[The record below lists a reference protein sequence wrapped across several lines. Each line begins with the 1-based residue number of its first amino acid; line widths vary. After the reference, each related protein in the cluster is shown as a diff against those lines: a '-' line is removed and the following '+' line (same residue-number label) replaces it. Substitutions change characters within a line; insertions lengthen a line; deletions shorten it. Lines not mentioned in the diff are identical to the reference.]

1 MDRPGLSGPRR
12 WVTIKMKDNPM
23 KRKIYMLL
31 TAGFWISAIGF
42 SLFWNLKTTEKS
54 ANQSLLN
61 VGRSFFAEIENTR
74 LWNARHGGVYVPI
87 TRTTQPN
94 PYLDIEDRDVT
105 TLNGVHLTKIN
116 PAFMTRQIAEIAEQ
130 ESRVHYHITSLKPI
144 RSDNKSDDWERTALH
159 RFESGDKEFYA
170 FFEERAQFR
179 YMAPL
184 SVKKACLKCHARHG
198 YKLGDV
204 RGGISVTVPAKEYI
218 QAIRLSSNNF
228 KLMHVIVLV
237 LGLVLFYLLNHF
249 QETHDMKMKQKNK
262 ELEHA
267 AQTLKKAKAQADAA
281 NQAKSEFLANMSHEI
296 RTPMNAIIGMSG
308 LALQTAVDPRTQNYI
323 SKVNQSAE
331 LLLGILN
338 DILDFS
344 KIESGKMN
352 LEIIDF
358 SLEDVMVNL
367 LNIIG
372 LKSGEKGLELM
383 YQLDPKIPMAL
394 VGDPLRVGQILL
406 NLCNNAVKFTK
417 PGGEVVVSISIDAQ
431 TEDKIT
437 LLFSVRDS
445 GIGMTKEEQEK
456 LFQPFS
462 QADTSITRKFGGT
475 GLGLV
480 ISKQLTEMMGGRIWV
495 ESTPKAGSTFYFTAQ
510 FGRQAKQDPALPCH
524 AGHPGCLN
532 ILIVDDNE
540 TSREI
545 LIRQLDHFQ
554 WTVNQA
560 RCGEDAVR
568 MLKRM
573 DQGDDPCDLVLMD
586 WRMPGMDGIETAE
599 VILRHIG
606 LVHIP
611 KIIIM
616 SAYDRVNVPRAAEK
630 LKLAGFLGKPITPS
644 QLYNAVLVAMGQQTF
659 ALNLNYNRPINVADA
674 VDKLRGAKVL
684 LVEDNKINQEL
695 ATELLTQNGIDVDC
709 AVNGQQALDLLGQN
723 VYDGVLMDCQMPVM
737 DGYAATKIIRRKAGF
752 EKLPV
757 IAMTAHAM
765 ADDRQKSLDA
775 GMTDYIS
782 KPLDVSKMF
791 MTMAKWITPRAPV
804 KRTPDTG
811 QKMASEPGLPE
822 CPGIDVAAGLKIVQN
837 NVTLYRKLL
846 LKFHETQAEFHETFK
861 NALENH
867 DPRAAASAAHTLKG
881 VAGNLGMTD
890 LYQAATAL
898 DLALKNESGHGEDL
912 LGTVISELQSIAD
925 GLEKLALTGLFDGS
939 V

>member
-1 MDRPGLSGPRR
+1 
-12 WVTIKMKDNPM
+12 M

-31 TAGFWISAIGF
+31 TAGFWICAIGF

-61 VGRSFFAEIENTR
+61 VGRSFFAEIETTR

-87 TRTTQPN
+87 TQETQPN
-94 PYLDIEDRDVT
+94 PYLDVEDRDVS
-105 TLNGVHLTKIN
+105 TLEGVHMTLIN

-130 ESRVHYHITSLKPI
+130 ENEVHYHITSLKPI
-144 RSDNKSDDWERTALH
+144 RPENKGDDWEQKAMH
-159 RFESGDKEFYA
+159 RFERGDKEVFE
-170 FFEERAQFR
+170 FFERISQYR

-184 SVKKACLKCHARHG
+184 AVKKACLKCHAKQG
-198 YKLGDV
+198 YKLGEV

-218 QAIRLSSNNF
+218 QAIQLSSNNF
-228 KLMHVIVLV
+228 KLIHAIVLV
-237 LGLVLFYLLNHF
+237 LGLVLFYVLNHF
-249 QETHDMKMKQKNK
+249 QETHDLKMKQKNK
-262 ELEHA
+262 ELEYA

-281 NQAKSEFLANMSHEI
+281 NRAKSEFLANMSHEI

-308 LALQTAVDPRTQNYI
+308 LALQTAVDPRTQNYV

-358 SLEDVMVNL
+358 NLEVVMVNL

-383 YQLDPKIPMAL
+383 YQIDPKIPMAL

-417 PGGEVVVSISIDAQ
+417 PGGEVVISISIEGETQDQ
-431 TEDKIT
+431 IT
-437 LLFSVRDS
+437 ILFSVQDS
-445 GIGMTKEEQEK
+445 GIGMSSEEQDK
-456 LFQPFS
+456 LFQPFI
-462 QADTSITRKFGGT
+462 QADSSITRKFGGT

-495 ESTPKAGSTFYFTAQ
+495 ESIPEAGSTFYFTAQ
-510 FGRQAKQDPALPCH
+510 FGRQANPAPERPCN
-524 AGHPGCLN
+524 AGHPDSLN

-540 TSREI
+540 TARDI
-545 LIRQLDHFQ
+545 LIRQLNHFQ
-554 WTVNQA
+554 WTVSQA
-560 RCGEDAVR
+560 DCGEDAIR
-568 MLKRM
+568 MLEKM
-573 DQGDDPCDLVLMD
+573 DQNAPCDLVLMD

-599 VILRHIG
+599 LILRHVG
-606 LVHIP
+606 LGHIP

-616 SAYDRVNVPRAAEK
+616 SAYDRVNVPKAAEK
-630 LKLAGFLGKPITPS
+630 LNLAGFLGKPITPS
-644 QLYNAVLVAMGQQTF
+644 QLYSAVLVAMGYQADTLS
-659 ALNLNYNRPINVADA
+659 LNDNGAVNVAEA
-674 VDKLRGAKVL
+674 VEKLRGAKVL

-709 AVNGQQALDLLGQN
+709 AVNGQLALDLLDHN
-723 VYDGVLMDCQMPVM
+723 VYDGVLMDCQMPIM
-737 DGYAATKIIRRKAGF
+737 DGYAATKIIRGKAGL
-752 EKLPV
+752 ETLPV

-765 ADDRQKSLDA
+765 ADDRQKSIDA

-804 KRTPDTG
+804 KEVSDAG
-811 QKMASEPGLPE
+811 QKTSSETGLPDW
-822 CPGIDVAAGLKIVQN
+822 PGIDTAAGLKVVQN
-837 NVTLYRKLL
+837 NVVLYRKLL
-846 LKFHETQAEFHETFK
+846 VKFLETQAEFHEAFK
-861 NALENH
+861 NALEKH
-867 DPRAAASAAHTLKG
+867 DPQAAAMAAHTLKG
-881 VAGNLGMTD
+881 VAGNLGMKH
-890 LYQAATAL
+890 LHQAAAAL
-898 DLALKNESGHGEDL
+898 DLALKNETGHGEEL
-912 LGTVISELQSIAD
+912 LETVLSELQPIVD
-925 GLEKLALTGLFDGS
+925 GLEKSALMGLFDRT

>member
-1 MDRPGLSGPRR
+1 
-12 WVTIKMKDNPM
+12 M

-54 ANQSLLN
+54 VNQSLLN
-61 VGRSFFAEIENTR
+61 VGRSFFAEIEITR

-87 TRTTQPN
+87 TQETQPN
-94 PYLDIEDRDVT
+94 PYLDIDDRDVT
-105 TLNGVHLTKIN
+105 TLTGVHLTKIN

-130 ESRVHYHITSLKPI
+130 ENRVHYHITSLKPI
-144 RSDNKSDDWERTALH
+144 RPDNKGDDWEQKALF
-159 RFESGDKEFYA
+159 RFENGEKEIFS
-170 FFEERAQFR
+170 FFEETSQFR

-184 SVKKACLKCHARHG
+184 PVKQACLTCHAKQG
-198 YKLGDV
+198 YKLGEV
-204 RGGISVTVPAKEYI
+204 RGGISITVPAEEYI
-218 QAIRLSSNNF
+218 QAIQLSSNNF
-228 KLMHVIVLV
+228 KLIHIIALV

-249 QETHDMKMKQKNK
+249 RDTHDLKMNQKNR

-281 NQAKSEFLANMSHEI
+281 NRIKSEFLANMSHEI

-308 LALQTAVDPRTQNYI
+308 LALQTAVDKRTKNYI

-383 YQLDPKIPMAL
+383 YRINPQIPMAL

-417 PGGEVVVSISIDAQ
+417 SGGEVVVSISLEEESENTI
-431 TEDKIT
+431 K
-437 LLFSVRDS
+437 LRFSVQDS
-445 GIGMTKEEQEK
+445 GIGMTQEEQDN

-462 QADTSITRKFGGT
+462 QADSSITRKYGGT

-480 ISKQLTEMMGGRIWV
+480 ISKQLTEMMGGEIWV
-495 ESTPKAGSTFYFTAQ
+495 DSTPGAGSTFYFTAQ
-510 FGRQAKQDPALPCH
+510 FGRQTQQQPTRACE
-524 AGHPGCLN
+524 AGHPDRLN
-532 ILIVDDNE
+532 ILIVDDND
-540 TSREI
+540 TARDILSRQI
-545 LIRQLDHFQ
+545 GHFQ

-560 RCGEDAVR
+560 DCGEAAIR
-568 MLKRM
+568 MLKEM
-573 DQGDDPCDLVLMD
+573 DQSDPCDLVLMD
-586 WRMPGMDGIETAE
+586 WRMPGMDGIETAG
-599 VILRHIG
+599 VIQRHIG
-606 LVHIP
+606 LGHIP

-616 SAYDRVNVPRAAEK
+616 SAYDRVAVPKAAEK
-630 LKLAGFLGKPITPS
+630 LNLAGFLGKPITPS
-644 QLYNAVLVAMGQQTF
+644 QLYNAVLVAMGHEAV
-659 ALNLNYNRPINVADA
+659 ALSFNDKDA
-674 VDKLRGAKVL
+674 ENIEAAVNKLRGAKVL

-695 ATELLTQNGIDVDC
+695 ATELLTNNGIAVDC
-709 AVNGQQALDLLGQN
+709 AVNGQQALALLEINQ
-723 VYDGVLMDCQMPVM
+723 YDGVLMDCQMPVM
-737 DGYAATKIIRRKAGF
+737 DGYAATKIIRQNA
-752 EKLPV
+752 EYAKLPV

-791 MTMAKWITPRAPV
+791 VTMAKWIVPGVCVQDTPEMFNKA
-804 KRTPDTG
+804 DSQG
-811 QKMASEPGLPE
+811 SGLPE
-822 CPGIDVAAGLKIVQN
+822 CPGIDMAAGLKIVQN
-837 NVTLYRKLL
+837 NVALYRKLL
-846 LKFHETQAEFHETFK
+846 LKFLDTYADFHETFK
-861 NALENH
+861 NVLENG
-867 DPRAAASAAHTLKG
+867 DSQAAGIAAHTLKG
-881 VAGNLGMTD
+881 VAGNLGMKHI
-890 LYQAATAL
+890 YQSASALELAVKNAT
-898 DLALKNESGHGEDL
+898 GHEEEL
-912 LGTVISELQSIAD
+912 LETLLSELKTVVA
-925 GLEKLALTGLFDGS
+925 GLEKLREES
-939 V
+939 R

>member
-1 MDRPGLSGPRR
+1 
-12 WVTIKMKDNPM
+12 M

-54 ANQSLLN
+54 VNQSLLN
-61 VGRSFFAEIENTR
+61 VGRSFFAEIEITR

-87 TRTTQPN
+87 TQETQPN
-94 PYLDIEDRDVT
+94 PYLDIDDRDVT
-105 TLNGVHLTKIN
+105 TLTGVHLTKIN

-130 ESRVHYHITSLKPI
+130 ENRVHYHITSLKPI
-144 RSDNKSDDWERTALH
+144 RPDNKGDDWEKKALH
-159 RFESGDKEFYA
+159 RFKNGEKEVFA
-170 FFEERAQFR
+170 VFEESSQFR

-184 SVKKACLKCHARHG
+184 PVKQACLKCHAKQG
-198 YKLGDV
+198 YKLGEV
-204 RGGISVTVPAKEYI
+204 RGGISITVPAKEYI
-218 QAIRLSSNNF
+218 QAIQLSSNNF
-228 KLMHVIVLV
+228 KLIHIIVLV
-237 LGLVLFYLLNHF
+237 VGLVLFYLLNHF
-249 QETHDMKMKQKNK
+249 RDTHDLKMNQKNR

-267 AQTLKKAKAQADAA
+267 AQTLKKAKAHADAA
-281 NQAKSEFLANMSHEI
+281 NRIKSEFLANMSHEI

-308 LALQTAVDPRTQNYI
+308 LALQTAVDKRTKNYI

-383 YQLDPKIPMAL
+383 YQINPQTPVAL

-417 PGGEVVVSISIDAQ
+417 PGGEVVVSISIEEE
-431 TEDKIT
+431 TEDDIK
-437 LLFSVRDS
+437 LRFSVQDS
-445 GIGMTKEEQEK
+445 GIGMTQEEQEN

-462 QADTSITRKFGGT
+462 QADSSITRKYGGT

-480 ISKQLTEMMGGRIWV
+480 ISKQLTEMMGGEIWV
-495 ESTPKAGSTFYFTAQ
+495 DSTPGAGSTFYFTAR
-510 FGRQAKQDPALPCH
+510 FGRQTQQQPSRPID
-524 AGHPGCLN
+524 AGHPDSMN

-540 TSREI
+540 TARDI
-545 LIRQLDHFQ
+545 LSRQLDHFQ
-554 WTVNQA
+554 WTVSQA
-560 RCGEDAVR
+560 DCGETAIR
-568 MLKRM
+568 ILKEM
-573 DQGDDPCDLVLMD
+573 DQSDPCDLVLMD
-586 WRMPGMDGIETAE
+586 WRMPGMDGIETAG
-599 VILRHIG
+599 VIQRHIG
-606 LVHIP
+606 LGHIP

-616 SAYDRVNVPRAAEK
+616 SAYDRVAVPKAAEK
-630 LKLAGFLGKPITPS
+630 LNLAGFLAKPITPC
-644 QLYNAVLVAMGQQTF
+644 QLYNAVLVAMGHEAV
-659 ALNLNYNRPINVADA
+659 ALSFNDKDA
-674 VDKLRGAKVL
+674 ENIEAAVNKLRGAKVL

-695 ATELLTQNGIDVDC
+695 ATELLTNNGIAVDC
-709 AVNGQQALDLLGQN
+709 AVNGQQALALLEIN
-723 VYDGVLMDCQMPVM
+723 PYDGVLMDCQMPVM
-737 DGYAATKIIRRKAGF
+737 DGYAATKIIRQKAEY

-791 MTMAKWITPRAPV
+791 VTMAKWIVPGVCVQDTPEIFKQVDRQ
-804 KRTPDTG
+804 G
-811 QKMASEPGLPE
+811 SGLPE
-822 CPGIDVAAGLKIVQN
+822 CPGIDMAAGLKIVQN
-837 NVTLYRKLL
+837 NVALYKKLL
-846 LKFHETQAEFHETFK
+846 LKFFDTYADFHETFK
-861 NALENH
+861 NVLKNG
-867 DPRAAASAAHTLKG
+867 DSQAAGIAAHTLKG
-881 VAGNLGMTD
+881 VAGNLGMKHI
-890 LYQAATAL
+890 YQSASALELAVKNAT
-898 DLALKNESGHGEDL
+898 GHEEEL
-912 LGTVISELQSIAD
+912 LETLLSELKTVVA
-925 GLEKLALTGLFDGS
+925 GLEKLREES
-939 V
+939 VGGGD